1 MYWGCIK
8 NSMAIA
14 SNLNRFLD
22 AQASVYKSVLAE
34 LKDGRKRTHWM
45 WFVFTQIDGLGSSE
59 TAQHFAIQ
67 DSAEAITYLEHP
79 VLGARLAE
87 CANTVLSIEGRSA
100 NDIFGYSDDLKLR
113 SSMTLFDHVSNEPE
127 SVFVRVLEKYYE
139 GARCPLTLQQ
149 LGVS

>member
-1 MYWGCIK
+1 
-8 NSMAIA
+8 MAIT
-14 SNLNRFLD
+14 SNLARFLHT
-22 AQASVYKSVLAE
+22 QASVYESVLAE

-45 WFVFTQIDGLGSSE
+45 WFVFPQIDGLGSSE
-59 TAQHFAIQ
+59 TAQYFATQ
-67 DSAEAITYLEHP
+67 DSAEAIAYLEHP
-79 VLGARLAE
+79 VLGARLEE

-127 SVFVRVLEKYYE
+127 SVFARVLEKFYE
-139 GARCPLTLQQ
+139 GTRCPLTLQQ

>member
-1 MYWGCIK
+1 MCWGCIK

-45 WFVFTQIDGLGSSE
+45 WFVFPQIDGLGGSE
-59 TAQHFAIQ
+59 TDQHFAIQ

-87 CANTVLSIEGRSA
+87 CANTVLSNEGRSA

-127 SVFVRVLEKYYE
+127 SVFARVLEKFYE

-149 LGVS
+149 LGGS